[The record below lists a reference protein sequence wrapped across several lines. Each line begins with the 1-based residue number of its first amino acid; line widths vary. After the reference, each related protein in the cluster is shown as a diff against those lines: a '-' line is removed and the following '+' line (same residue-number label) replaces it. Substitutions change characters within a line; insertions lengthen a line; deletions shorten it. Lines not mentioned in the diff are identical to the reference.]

1 MHLFTSNDGYAP
13 LRYYVVQYSEKF
25 LHINLCHFLTNF
37 GFFVHVPAQMHP
49 LKYSSLQEMTAMLPC
64 DTMLCSIRK
73 TMDLGSFNLNKWTR
87 LSQPTQWE
95 TCHLSPFTN
104 SVFKLLMTLDPL
116 VGQLTRIWPRPC
128 PVHLQVCTHFGP
140 ILESIKYLNNR
151 FGIQTEAQLWRLIKA
166 YP

>member
-1 MHLFTSNDGYAP
+1 MKCIFLQVMTAMLPCDTMLCSIQKSNCCTFYTNNLWHFFT
-13 LRYYVVQYSEKF
+13 KF
-25 LHINLCHFLTNF
+25 WP
-37 GFFVHVPAQMHP
+37 FFVQSSPP
-49 LKYSSLQEMTAMLPC
+49 KYICTTLKYVLMKCTFLQVMTAMLPC

-128 PVHLQVCTHFGP
+128 PVHLQVCTYLP
-140 ILESIKYLNNR
+140 IRVHSI
-151 FGIQTEAQLWRLIKA
+151 F
-166 YP
+166 